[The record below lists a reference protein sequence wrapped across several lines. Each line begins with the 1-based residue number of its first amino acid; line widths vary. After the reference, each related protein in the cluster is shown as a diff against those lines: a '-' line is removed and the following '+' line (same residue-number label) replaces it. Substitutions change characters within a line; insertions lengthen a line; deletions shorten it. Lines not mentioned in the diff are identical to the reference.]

1 MRAALAR
8 TQSRALPRLATVPL
22 RRCLA
27 TKVEPD
33 PWVLEEFEDT
43 DVTQPE
49 LFGYY
54 NRHQTLLTVFDQ
66 APDTA
71 VDAFISPTATV
82 VGRVNVQDRSSVGY
96 GCVLR
101 GDTNYIHVGAYS
113 HILDGTSIQ
122 VKLDK
127 NGAPGGT
134 VIGNYA
140 TIGPNCLLSTCL
152 IDNRAFVGEG
162 CIILEHSWVAEY
174 AMLAPGSVLQ
184 PFSYIPPGQVWAGN
198 PARYVRDVEEDEK
211 QFIRDTAQEM
221 HDLGNAHSDEYAL
234 EYPMEAIDELT
245 GLRASYRATAGAS
258 E

>member
-1 MRAALAR
+1 MNVFGQDPDSAQDAYIAPSAA
-8 TQSRALPRLATVPL
+8 V
-22 RRCLA
+22 
-27 TKVEPD
+27 
-33 PWVLEEFEDT
+33 
-43 DVTQPE
+43 
-49 LFGYY
+49 
-54 NRHQTLLTVFDQ
+54 
-66 APDTA
+66 
-71 VDAFISPTATV
+71 I
-82 VGRVNVQDRSSVGY
+82 GRVNIQDRSSVGY

-140 TIGPNCLLSTCL
+140 TIGPNCMLSTCL
-152 IDNRAFVGEG
+152 VDNRAFVGAG

-198 PARYVRDVEEDEK
+198 PVRYVRDVSEEEK
-211 QFIRDTAQEM
+211 AFIRSAAQEN
-221 HDLGNAHSDEYAL
+221 HELGSGHAAEFTL
-234 EYPMEAIDELT
+234 EYPMQALEELAA
-245 GLRASYRATAGAS
+245 LRGEYRRTAAAAAAVK
-258 E
+258 